1 MSRPN
6 GITKRTPK
14 GVRFSFEFLLV
25 VPACSRRGPRKPGAP
40 GWPQPGN
47 YPGFGVEWFLRLR
60 IAGWE
65 NKNPGF
71 PLRSCG
77 NDDLKEAM
85 GCLSHAQEATMRGG
99 ALDSRYERAGMT
111 SLIRPTR
118 NPLVWGLGTI
128 FAPRPQGRRISPP
141 RGVGSLSCEAGG
153 QRGGAERAVH
163 THPIACIAR
172 SGQQYNPTRHPC
184 ACHPRAVRRKACY
197 ALVLVSCSC
206 SERATCRSSLPIG

>member
-1 MSRPN
+1 MESQSAHRKVCAFHLSSCSSSPRARDGDPENRVHLDGRSPATIQVLASR
-6 GITKRTPK
+6 GSSGYALRDGRT
-14 GVRFSFEFLLV
+14 R
-25 VPACSRRGPRKPGAP
+25 
-40 GWPQPGN
+40 
-47 YPGFGVEWFLRLR
+47 
-60 IAGWE
+60 
-65 NKNPGF
+65 
-71 PLRSCG
+71 
-77 NDDLKEAM
+77 
-85 GCLSHAQEATMRGG
+85 T
-99 ALDSRYERAGMT
+99 LDSRCDHAGMM

-118 NPLVWGLGTI
+118 NPLVWGLGAI
-128 FAPRPQGRRISPP
+128 FAPRPQGKRVSPP